1 MTMLM
6 IERPRPRPAEVL
18 GSHGSVI
25 ATLRVPEERGGM
37 TSPHEVRVVAREV
50 SIDTCAVYV
59 DDARV
64 GWIRRDGHY
73 YLALAGDPAHMR
85 ECGHALLWDE
95 AARMLLAAA

>member
-6 IERPRPRPAEVL
+6 IEQPHPRPAEVL
-18 GSHGSVI
+18 GSHGSVV
-25 ATLRVPEERGGM
+25 ATLRVPEDRNGM
-37 TSPHEVRVVAREV
+37 LRPHEVQIVAREV

-59 DDARV
+59 DDAML

-73 YLALAGDPAHMR
+73 YLALTGDAAHQH

-95 AARMLLAAA
+95 AAAMLLGAA